1 MKHERMNGVM
11 TAAQARQRIAT
22 DAKTLRHPRELL
34 AREPIPVPPIFI
46 ALATAANRVHRDVH
60 DALAGARL

>member
-1 MKHERMNGVM
+1 MKHEPMNGAMSV
-11 TAAQARQRIAT
+11 AQARHRIAT
-22 DAKTLRHPRELL
+22 DAKTLRYPRELL

-60 DALAGARL
+60 DALAGAQP